1 MNANPSIRG
10 SRSVLDALSHLLRTN
25 QLLLIA
31 VAAIILMIPEIYN
44 GGPFLY
50 RDTATYIGYAERAFV
65 HFFGGNAW
73 LSPPHAL
80 QNVTSFDDFGGAD
93 GGEIPTVLSG
103 RSIYYGTLSYLAAI
117 AGSLSLVAFV
127 QALVTAW
134 VIQRF
139 LRMFFP
145 TNPLVYLCTVALLTF
160 GSSLGYFVS
169 LTIPDV
175 FAGLSI
181 LAFAILML
189 DYRRLSLVDRILLV
203 LILAFAALAHS
214 SHIPLLLGLLA
225 AFLLVTALSH
235 KGLRQYTAP
244 ALLILAVVGV
254 GLLGEQAFTYSVKKA
269 EGIEPVRLPHISA
282 HLIDIGPGDTY
293 LRNHCPQSGFA
304 ICAAKDKLPLQWMQV
319 LFCKTE
325 ACGVFSS
332 ATLSEKQAMSKEQL
346 RFALA
351 VFKEYP
357 GAVSW
362 GLLREIASQL
372 FMIGVDDASY
382 GPEDLHAFK
391 TRLTAQEY
399 YRALHTS
406 VARSTLLP
414 EYFTAASYTSTCLS
428 TFALLALF
436 FWQRTQTFAPSLEDA
451 VISDKLKMALIIVIL
466 GLVINAAVCGGIAHA
481 YGRFQSRV
489 VWVLPLMAVA
499 AAWVWLKNMRKNK
512 GIPYDATQ
520 D

>member
-1 MNANPSIRG
+1 MSANPSLPG
-10 SRSVLDALSHLLRTN
+10 SRGVPDALSHLLRTN
-25 QLLLIA
+25 QLLLI
-31 VAAIILMIPEIYN
+31 VAAACILMIPEVYN

-80 QNVTSFDDFGGAD
+80 QNATSFGNFGGAAD
-93 GGEIPTVLSG
+93 GEAPAVLSG

-127 QALVTAW
+127 QALLTAW

-145 TNPLVYLCTVALLTF
+145 TSPLVYLCTVALLTF

-169 LTIPDV
+169 LTMPDV
-175 FAGLSI
+175 LAGLSI
-181 LAFAILML
+181 LAFAILTL
-189 DYRRLSLVDRILLV
+189 DYRRLSMADRIFLV

-225 AFLLVTALSH
+225 AFLLLTALLH
-235 KGLRQYTAP
+235 KGLRQYAAP
-244 ALLILAVVGV
+244 SLLILSVVCV
-254 GLLGEQAFTYSVKKA
+254 GLLGEQAFAYSVKKA
-269 EGIEPVRLPHISA
+269 EGVEPVRLPHVSA
-282 HLIDIGPGDTY
+282 HLIDIGPGDAY

-304 ICAAKDKLPLQWMQV
+304 ICAAKDKLPLQWMEV

-332 ATLSEKQAMSKEQL
+332 ATLSEKQAMGKEQL

-357 GAVSW
+357 GAVGW
-362 GLLREIASQL
+362 GLFREVARQL
-372 FMIGVDDASY
+372 VMIGVDDARY

-406 VARSTLLP
+406 VARSAVLP
-414 EYFTAASYTSTCLS
+414 EYFTAVSYASTCLS

-436 FWQRTQTFAPSLEDA
+436 VWQRTQVFAPSMEDA
-451 VISDKLKMALIIVIL
+451 MISDKLKMALAIVIL
-466 GLVINAAVCGGIAHA
+466 GLIINAAVCGGIAHA

-489 VWVLPLMAVA
+489 VWVLPLIGVA
-499 AAWVWLKNMRKNK
+499 AALVWLKNIRRNK
-512 GIPYDATQ
+512 GVPYDAIQ